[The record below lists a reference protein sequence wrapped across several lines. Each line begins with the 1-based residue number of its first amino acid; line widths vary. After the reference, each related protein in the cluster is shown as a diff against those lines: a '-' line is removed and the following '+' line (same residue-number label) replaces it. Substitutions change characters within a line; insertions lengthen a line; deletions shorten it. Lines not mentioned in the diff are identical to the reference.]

1 MKVLSMSLNLPPEP
15 ELGQAIRLG
24 ERQQGVLNFL
34 ATRRSASALAL
45 TEPGPDAAQLAD
57 LLRLAGRVSDH
68 GKLFPWR
75 FIVLQGEAKARFGQ
89 GLRNIAKT
97 RPDADKAQ
105 TALGKLV
112 NPPLAV
118 AVISS
123 PKPGNIAEWEQVLSA
138 GAVCA
143 SLINAASAAGF
154 GANWIT
160 DWYAYDD
167 AATTLLGLDAG
178 ERVAGYI
185 YIGTAKDAPLERARP
200 NLDAL
205 TTVWGA

>member
-1 MKVLSMSLNLPPEP
+1 MKVLPMSLNLPPEP
-15 ELGQAIRLG
+15 EFGQAIRLG

-45 TEPGPDAAQLAD
+45 TEPGPDPEQLTG
-57 LLRLAGRVSDH
+57 LLRLAARVSDH

-75 FIVLQGEAKARFGQ
+75 FIVLQGEAKARFAE

-105 TALGKLV
+105 TALGKLI

-138 GAVCA
+138 GAVCV
-143 SLINAASAAGF
+143 SLANGASAAGF

-160 DWYAYDD
+160 DWYAYDE
-167 AATTLLGLDAG
+167 AATTLLGLEAG

-200 NLDAL
+200 NLDGL
-205 TTVWGA
+205 TTHWDG